1 MFPLLYIC
9 VRITICS
16 IWQTIAT
23 QCFTAN
29 TVFFGIG
36 IARALVGGGTRKFM
50 APRTQKKAKIF
61 RMNREEGA
69 LQDMTRTSLVILLA
83 AGMVASV
90 GCSSKKYVRNE
101 TTPLINKT
109 NELDDLTAKN
119 TKDIKDVDARA
130 QAGIQAVQAK
140 AAEVDQKALA
150 AGKTADDAQ
159 TTANAATKRVDTL
172 TQTVVNLDNYRPVA
186 ETSVHFG
193 FDKDNLTKKAK
204 EALDQLATDVP
215 NTKGYIVTVEGGT
228 DAVGS
233 SDYNYD
239 LSQRRANAVIQYL
252 AAQHNVPAH
261 KIYLIGLG
269 KDKPVDSNKTADGR
283 AKNRRVDVRLMTN
296 TTGGDNPAPAAQPAA
311 PTANNSANPPSM

>member
-1 MFPLLYIC
+1 
-9 VRITICS
+9 
-16 IWQTIAT
+16 
-23 QCFTAN
+23 
-29 TVFFGIG
+29 
-36 IARALVGGGTRKFM
+36 
-50 APRTQKKAKIF
+50 
-61 RMNREEGA
+61 
-69 LQDMTRTSLVILLA
+69 MTLTSLTLLLA
-83 AGMVASV
+83 TSMVASV
-90 GCSSKKYVRNE
+90 GCASKNYVRNE

-130 QAGIQAVQAK
+130 QAGIQAVQTK
-140 AAEVDQKALA
+140 ATEVDQKALA
-150 AGKTADDAQ
+150 AGQTADQAQ
-159 TTANAATKRVDTL
+159 TTANAATKRVDVL
-172 TQTVVNLDNYRPVA
+172 TNTVANLDNYRPVA

-228 DAVGS
+228 DSVGP

-252 AAQHNVPAH
+252 ASQHNIPAH

-269 KDKPVDSNKTADGR
+269 KDKPADSNMTWEGR
-283 AKNRRVDVRLMTN
+283 DKNRRVDIKLMTN
-296 TTGGDNPAPAAQPAA
+296 TTGGNQQAPSQSP
-311 PTANNSANPPSM
+311 SAGATPPPGQN